1 MAPAAAAIGSLL
13 AAALVYA
20 VSCAVWPFARC
31 WVCHG
36 QAHHSPRGNH
46 RISRPCRWCKAS
58 GRRLRIG
65 RRVWNRLRAAHHTG
79 TR

>member
-1 MAPAAAAIGSLL
+1 MGPALTATGVALVALL
-13 AAALVYA
+13 AYA

-31 WVCHG
+31 WVCDG
-36 QAHHSPRGNH
+36 RGHHSPRGNA
-46 RISRPCRWCKAS
+46 RISRPCRWCKAA

-65 RRVWNRLRAAHHTG
+65 RRVWNRVRVAHRNG